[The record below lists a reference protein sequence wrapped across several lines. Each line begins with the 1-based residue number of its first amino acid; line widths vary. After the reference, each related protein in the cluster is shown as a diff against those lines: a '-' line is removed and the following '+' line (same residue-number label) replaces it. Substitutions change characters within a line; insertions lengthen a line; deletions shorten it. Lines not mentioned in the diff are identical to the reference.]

1 MFYCFA
7 NMKWFH
13 SPEGKVI
20 KTNDFDSRINRR
32 LQRQNEHTNK
42 YNNLIC
48 SRHFKFLVKKNEM
61 IFFTIFKVVL
71 TFQEPFRCFD
81 LLFFVA
87 VQRLEKSKI
96 YVSEV
101 FEEKKNSLITAYMWV
116 SVHVW
121 SRTHTINILWWF
133 LLR

>member
-1 MFYCFA
+1 MIP
-7 NMKWFH
+7 
-13 SPEGKVI
+13 PEGKVI
-20 KTNDFDSRINRR
+20 KINDFDSKLSFFRINRR
-32 LQRQNEHTNK
+32 LQRENEHTNK

-48 SRHFKFLVKKNEM
+48 SRLFKFVVEKNEM

-71 TFQEPFRCFD
+71 TFQELFRCFD

-101 FEEKKNSLITAYMWV
+101 FEEKKNSLITAYM
-116 SVHVW
+116 
-121 SRTHTINILWWF
+121 
-133 LLR
+133 